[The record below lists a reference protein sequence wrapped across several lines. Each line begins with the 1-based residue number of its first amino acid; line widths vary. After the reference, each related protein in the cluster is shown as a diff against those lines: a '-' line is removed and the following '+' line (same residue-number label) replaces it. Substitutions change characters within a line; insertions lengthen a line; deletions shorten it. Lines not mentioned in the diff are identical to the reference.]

1 METKINTEGYVT
13 TSDLMRHLSL
23 PKSTFELL
31 VKQGMPVL
39 RIGKARRF
47 KVSAVENWLMNRRK
61 ENNA

>member
-1 METKINTEGYVT
+1 MEIKTNTEGYVT

-47 KVSAVENWLMNRRK
+47 KVSEVEIWLMNRSK